1 MKKTAYILAFLPFA
15 ANAAEFQ
22 ASSVIAAATV
32 FPTRADI
39 SRNAE
44 ISLPQGKHTIVF
56 NGLPAS
62 LDTASL
68 RVSGLGAFSIG
79 SVEIKELFSKDFVV
93 EQEQKLRD
101 KIADLTDKRRFVESE
116 LTAAETGKTFLEN
129 MAKSNASPQISVNDK
144 TEALS
149 PDAWGKAWQS
159 LQKGMKSLG
168 KETIEKQIELRKIDA
183 ELSAL
188 NKELR
193 LLSGGAKSAKQI
205 RVNVEAAAP
214 VAAKLTVQYQVANAS
229 WKPTYEARLN
239 TRDKTVEI
247 MQYGTIS
254 QHTGEEWGN
263 IDLAFSPARPVLGT
277 VPPELETRW
286 LNLNEPVKKRG
297 KMLGRVTETFSNVSS
312 FADTMTD
319 ELPTSATASAEI
331 AAAEFSGS
339 DFAGTFAVK
348 GKANVPSDG
357 SEHRFLIGSWSAKAD
372 IYAKTV
378 PSVQPAAYVMAAT
391 QLNAPAPLLPGTM
404 SLFRDGAFIGDSKMN
419 FLRPNAK
426 LHLSFGQDD
435 KILVKYTI
443 ARFDEN
449 DGGLISRDSKIT
461 IQTTATIQNLHKEP
475 LKIAVYDFLPVAK
488 NSDIAVKITKDE
500 TTDGYETD
508 PDGKV
513 GIVKWESVY
522 QPQEKK
528 TVDYGYTITYPKDRE
543 LL

>member
-1 MKKTAYILAFLPFA
+1 MKKLIVLTLLAPFA
-15 ANAAEFQ
+15 ANAAEIPTP
-22 ASSVIAAATV
+22 SVITAATV

-44 ISLPQGKHTIVF
+44 VSLPQGKHTIVF
-56 NGLPAS
+56 DGLPAA
-62 LDTASL
+62 LDTKSL
-68 RVSGLGAFSIG
+68 RISGTGAFSIG
-79 SVEIKELFSKDFVV
+79 SIEIKELFSKDFVV
-93 EQEQKLRD
+93 EQERKLRG
-101 KIADLTDKRRFVESE
+101 KIADLSDKRRFVESE

-129 MAKSNASPQISVNDK
+129 MAKSNAVPQVSVNGKKD
-144 TEALS
+144 ALS

-159 LQKGMKSLG
+159 LQNGMKSLG
-168 KETIEKQIELRKIDA
+168 RETIEKQIEIRKIDA

-193 LLSGGAKSAKQI
+193 LLSDGAKSAKQI
-205 RVNVEAAAP
+205 RVNVEASAP
-214 VAAKLTVQYQVANAS
+214 AAAKLTVQYQIANAS

-239 TRDKTVEI
+239 TRNKTVEI

-254 QHTGEEWGN
+254 QHTGEEWRN
-263 IDLAFSPARPVLGT
+263 IDLTFSTARPIIGT

-286 LNLNEPVKKRG
+286 LNLDEPVKKRG
-297 KMLGRVTETFSNVSS
+297 KMLERGAAVYRNDSS
-312 FADTMTD
+312 FADTMD
-319 ELPTSATASAEI
+319 EPSGTAEI

-357 SEHRFLIGSWSAKAD
+357 SEHRFLVGGWSAKAD
-372 IYAKTV
+372 IYAQTV
-378 PSVQPAAYVMAAT
+378 PAVQPAAYVMAST

-404 SLFRDGAFIGDSKMN
+404 SLFRDGAFIGDSEMN

-435 KILVKYTI
+435 KILVKHTI
-443 ARFDEN
+443 ADFEEDN
-449 DGGLISRDSKIT
+449 GGRISRNNKIT
-461 IQTTATIQNLHKEP
+461 IRTAAALQNLHKEP
-475 LKIAVYDFLPVAK
+475 LKIAVYDFLPVAR
-488 NSDIAVKITKDE
+488 NSDIAVKITKDK
-500 TTDGYETD
+500 TTAGYETD

-513 GIVKWESVY
+513 GVIKWESVY
-522 QPQEKK
+522 QPQEQK

-543 LL
+543 LLF

>member
-1 MKKTAYILAFLPFA
+1 MKKLIVLTLLAPFA
-15 ANAAEFQ
+15 ANAAEIPTP
-22 ASSVIAAATV
+22 SVITAATV

-44 ISLPQGKHTIVF
+44 VSLPQGKHTIVF
-56 NGLPAS
+56 DGLPAA
-62 LDTASL
+62 LDTKSL
-68 RVSGLGAFSIG
+68 RISGTGAFSIG
-79 SVEIKELFSKDFVV
+79 SIEIKELFSKDFVV
-93 EQEQKLRD
+93 EQERKLRG
-101 KIADLTDKRRFVESE
+101 KIADLSDKRRFVESE

-129 MAKSNASPQISVNDK
+129 MAKSNAVPQVSVNGKKD
-144 TEALS
+144 ALS

-159 LQKGMKSLG
+159 LQNGMKSLG
-168 KETIEKQIELRKIDA
+168 RETIEKQIEIRKIDA

-193 LLSGGAKSAKQI
+193 LLSDGAKSAKQI
-205 RVNVEAAAP
+205 RVNVEASAP
-214 VAAKLTVQYQVANAS
+214 AAAKLTVQYQIANAS

-239 TRDKTVEI
+239 TRNKTVEI

-254 QHTGEEWGN
+254 QHTGEEWRN
-263 IDLAFSPARPVLGT
+263 IDLTFSTARPVIGT

-286 LNLNEPVKKRG
+286 LNLDEPVKKRG
-297 KMLGRVTETFSNVSS
+297 KMLERGVAVYRNDSS
-312 FADTMTD
+312 FADTMNEPSGT
-319 ELPTSATASAEI
+319 AEI

-357 SEHRFLIGSWSAKAD
+357 SEHRFLVGGWSAKAD
-372 IYAKTV
+372 IYAQTV
-378 PSVQPAAYVMAAT
+378 PAVQPAAYVMAST

-404 SLFRDGAFIGDSKMN
+404 SLFRDGAFIGDSEMN

-435 KILVKYTI
+435 KILVKHTI
-443 ARFDEN
+443 ADFEEDN
-449 DGGLISRDSKIT
+449 GGRISRNNKIT
-461 IQTTATIQNLHKEP
+461 IRTAAAVQNLHKEP
-475 LKIAVYDFLPVAK
+475 LKIAVYDFLPVAR
-488 NSDIAVKITKDE
+488 NSDIAVKITKDK
-500 TTDGYETD
+500 TTAGYETD

-513 GIVKWESVY
+513 GVIKWESVY
-522 QPQEKK
+522 QPQEQK

-543 LL
+543 LLF

>member
-1 MKKTAYILAFLPFA
+1 MKKLIVLTLLAPFA
-15 ANAAEFQ
+15 ANAAEIPTP
-22 ASSVIAAATV
+22 SVITAATV

-44 ISLPQGKHTIVF
+44 VYLPQGKHTIVF
-56 NGLPAS
+56 DGLPAA
-62 LDTASL
+62 LDTKSL
-68 RVSGLGAFSIG
+68 RISGTGAFSIG
-79 SVEIKELFSKDFVV
+79 SIEIKELFSKDFVV
-93 EQEQKLRD
+93 EQERKLRG
-101 KIADLTDKRRFVESE
+101 KIADLSDKRRFVESE

-129 MAKSNASPQISVNDK
+129 MAKSNAVPQVSVNGKKD
-144 TEALS
+144 ALS

-159 LQKGMKSLG
+159 LQSGMKSLG
-168 KETIEKQIELRKIDA
+168 RETIEKQIEIRKIDA

-193 LLSGGAKSAKQI
+193 LLSDGAKSAKQI
-205 RVNVEAAAP
+205 RVNVEASAP
-214 VAAKLTVQYQVANAS
+214 AAAKLTVQYQIANAS

-254 QHTGEEWGN
+254 QHTGEEWRN
-263 IDLAFSPARPVLGT
+263 IDLTFSTARPVIGT

-286 LNLNEPVKKRG
+286 LNLDEPVKKRG
-297 KMLGRVTETFSNVSS
+297 KMLERGAAVYRNDSS
-312 FADTMTD
+312 FADTMD
-319 ELPTSATASAEI
+319 EPSGTAEI

-357 SEHRFLIGSWSAKAD
+357 SEHRFLVSGWSAKAD
-372 IYAKTV
+372 IYAQTV
-378 PSVQPAAYVMAAT
+378 PAVQPAAYVMAST

-404 SLFRDGAFIGDSKMN
+404 SLFRDGAFIGDSEMN

-435 KILVKYTI
+435 KILVKHTI
-443 ARFDEN
+443 ADFEEDN
-449 DGGLISRDSKIT
+449 GGRISRNNKIT
-461 IQTTATIQNLHKEP
+461 IRTAAAVQNLHKEP
-475 LKIAVYDFLPVAK
+475 LKIAVYDFLPVAR
-488 NSDIAVKITKDE
+488 NSDIAVKITKDK
-500 TTDGYETD
+500 TTAGYETD

-513 GIVKWESVY
+513 GVIKWESVY
-522 QPQEKK
+522 QPQEQK

-543 LL
+543 LLF

>member
-1 MKKTAYILAFLPFA
+1 MKKLIVLTLLAPFA
-15 ANAAEFQ
+15 ANAAEIPTP
-22 ASSVIAAATV
+22 SVITAATV

-44 ISLPQGKHTIVF
+44 VSLPQGKHTIVF
-56 NGLPAS
+56 DGLPAA
-62 LDTASL
+62 LDTKSL
-68 RVSGLGAFSIG
+68 RISGTGAFSIG
-79 SVEIKELFSKDFVV
+79 SIEIKELFSKDFVV
-93 EQEQKLRD
+93 EQERKLRG
-101 KIADLTDKRRFVESE
+101 KIADLSDKRRFVESE

-129 MAKSNASPQISVNDK
+129 MAKSNAVPQVSVNGKKD
-144 TEALS
+144 ALS

-159 LQKGMKSLG
+159 LQNGMKSLG
-168 KETIEKQIELRKIDA
+168 RETIEKQIEIRKIDA

-193 LLSGGAKSAKQI
+193 LLSDGAKSAKQI
-205 RVNVEAAAP
+205 RVNVEASAP
-214 VAAKLTVQYQVANAS
+214 AAAKLTVQYQIANAS

-239 TRDKTVEI
+239 TRNKTVEI

-254 QHTGEEWGN
+254 QHTGEEWRN
-263 IDLAFSPARPVLGT
+263 IDLTFSTARPVIGT

-286 LNLNEPVKKRG
+286 LNLDEPVKRRG
-297 KMLGRVTETFSNVSS
+297 KMLERGAAVYRNDSS
-312 FADTMTD
+312 FADTMD
-319 ELPTSATASAEI
+319 EPSGTAEI

-357 SEHRFLIGSWSAKAD
+357 SEHRFLVGGWSAKAD
-372 IYAKTV
+372 IYAQTV
-378 PSVQPAAYVMAAT
+378 PAVQPAAYVMAST

-404 SLFRDGAFIGDSKMN
+404 SLFRDGAFIGDSAMN

-435 KILVKYTI
+435 KILVKHTI
-443 ARFDEN
+443 ADFEEDN
-449 DGGLISRDSKIT
+449 GGRISRNNKIT
-461 IQTTATIQNLHKEP
+461 IRTAAAVQNLHKEP
-475 LKIAVYDFLPVAK
+475 LKIAVYDFLPVAR
-488 NSDIAVKITKDE
+488 NSDIAVKITKDK
-500 TTDGYETD
+500 TTAGYETD

-513 GIVKWESVY
+513 GVIKWESVY
-522 QPQEKK
+522 QPQEQK

-543 LL
+543 LLF

>member
-1 MKKTAYILAFLPFA
+1 MKKLFCLIISAPFA
-15 ANAAEFQ
+15 ANAADI
-22 ASSVIAAATV
+22 AAPSVIAAATV

-56 NGLPAS
+56 DGLPAA
-62 LDTASL
+62 LDTTSL
-68 RVSGLGAFSIG
+68 RVSGKGAFSIG

-93 EQEQKLRD
+93 EQERELRG
-101 KIADLTDKRRFVESE
+101 KITDLSDKRRFVESE
-116 LTAAETGKTFLEN
+116 LKAAETGKTFLEN
-129 MAKSNASPQISVNDK
+129 MAKSNAVPQVSVNGKKD
-144 TEALS
+144 ALS

-159 LQKGMKSLG
+159 LQNGMKSLG
-168 KETIEKQIELRKIDA
+168 RETIEKQIEIRKIDA

-193 LLSGGAKSAKQI
+193 LLSDGAKSAKQI
-205 RVNVEAAAP
+205 RVNVEASAP
-214 VAAKLTVQYQVANAS
+214 AAAKLTVQYQIANAS

-239 TRDKTVEI
+239 TRNKTVEI

-254 QHTGEEWGN
+254 QHTGEEWRN
-263 IDLAFSPARPVLGT
+263 IDLTFSTARPVIGT

-286 LNLNEPVKKRG
+286 LNLDEPVKKRG
-297 KMLGRVTETFSNVSS
+297 KMLERGAAVYRNDSS
-312 FADTMTD
+312 FADTMD
-319 ELPTSATASAEI
+319 EPSGTAEI

-357 SEHRFLIGSWSAKAD
+357 SEHRFLVGGWSAKAD
-372 IYAKTV
+372 IYAQTV
-378 PSVQPAAYVMAAT
+378 PAVQPAAYVMAST

-404 SLFRDGAFIGDSKMN
+404 SLFRDGAFIGDSEMN

-435 KILVKYTI
+435 KILVKHTI
-443 ARFDEN
+443 ADFEEDN
-449 DGGLISRDSKIT
+449 GGRISRNNKIT
-461 IQTTATIQNLHKEP
+461 IRTAAALQNLHKEP
-475 LKIAVYDFLPVAK
+475 LKIAVYDFLPVAR
-488 NSDIAVKITKDE
+488 NSDIAVKITKDK
-500 TTDGYETD
+500 TTAGYETD

-513 GIVKWESVY
+513 GVIKWESVY
-522 QPQEKK
+522 QPQEQK

-543 LL
+543 LLF

>member
-1 MKKTAYILAFLPFA
+1 MKKLFCLIISAPFA
-15 ANAAEFQ
+15 ANAADI
-22 ASSVIAAATV
+22 AAPSVIAAATV

-56 NGLPAS
+56 DGLPAA
-62 LDTASL
+62 LDTTSL
-68 RVSGLGAFSIG
+68 RVSGKGAFSIG

-93 EQEQKLRD
+93 EQERELRG
-101 KIADLTDKRRFVESE
+101 KIADLSDKRRFVESE

-129 MAKSNASPQISVNDK
+129 MAKSNAVPQVSVNGKKD
-144 TEALS
+144 ALS

-159 LQKGMKSLG
+159 LQNGMKSLG
-168 KETIEKQIELRKIDA
+168 RETIEKQIEIRKIDA

-193 LLSGGAKSAKQI
+193 LLSDGAKSAKQI
-205 RVNVEAAAP
+205 RVNVEASAP
-214 VAAKLTVQYQVANAS
+214 AAAKLTVQYQIANAS

-239 TRDKTVEI
+239 TRNKTVEI

-254 QHTGEEWGN
+254 QHTGEEWRN
-263 IDLAFSPARPVLGT
+263 IDLTFSTARPIIGT

-286 LNLNEPVKKRG
+286 LNLDEPVKKRG
-297 KMLGRVTETFSNVSS
+297 KMLERGAAVYRNDSS
-312 FADTMTD
+312 FADTMD
-319 ELPTSATASAEI
+319 EPSGTAEI

-357 SEHRFLIGSWSAKAD
+357 SEHRFLVGGWSAKAD
-372 IYAKTV
+372 IYAQTV
-378 PSVQPAAYVMAAT
+378 PAVQPAAYVMAST

-404 SLFRDGAFIGDSKMN
+404 SLFRDGAFIGDSEMN

-435 KILVKYTI
+435 KILVKHTI
-443 ARFDEN
+443 ADFEEDN
-449 DGGLISRDSKIT
+449 GGRISRNNKIT
-461 IQTTATIQNLHKEP
+461 IRMAAAVQNLHKEP
-475 LKIAVYDFLPVAK
+475 LKIAVYDFLPVAR
-488 NSDIAVKITKDE
+488 NSDIAVKITKDK
-500 TTDGYETD
+500 TTAGYETD

-513 GIVKWESVY
+513 GVIKWESVY
-522 QPQEKK
+522 QPQEQK

-543 LL
+543 LLF

>member
-1 MKKTAYILAFLPFA
+1 MKKLIVLTLLAPFA
-15 ANAAEFQ
+15 ANAAEIPTP
-22 ASSVIAAATV
+22 SVITAATV

-44 ISLPQGKHTIVF
+44 VSLPQGKHTIVF
-56 NGLPAS
+56 DGLPAA
-62 LDTASL
+62 LDTKSL
-68 RVSGLGAFSIG
+68 RISGTGAFSIG
-79 SVEIKELFSKDFVV
+79 SIEIKELFSKDFVV
-93 EQEQKLRD
+93 EQERKLRG
-101 KIADLTDKRRFVESE
+101 KIADLSDKRRFVESE

-129 MAKSNASPQISVNDK
+129 MAKSNAVPQVSVNGKKD
-144 TEALS
+144 ALS

-159 LQKGMKSLG
+159 LQNGMKSLG
-168 KETIEKQIELRKIDA
+168 RETIEKQIEIRKIDA

-193 LLSGGAKSAKQI
+193 LLSDGAKSAKQI
-205 RVNVEAAAP
+205 RVNVEASAP
-214 VAAKLTVQYQVANAS
+214 AAAKLTVQYQIANAS

-239 TRDKTVEI
+239 TRNKTVEI

-254 QHTGEEWGN
+254 QHTGEEWRN
-263 IDLAFSPARPVLGT
+263 IDLTFSTARPIIGT

-286 LNLNEPVKKRG
+286 LNLDEPVKKRG
-297 KMLGRVTETFSNVSS
+297 KMLERGAAVYRNDSS
-312 FADTMTD
+312 FADTMD
-319 ELPTSATASAEI
+319 EPSGTAEI

-357 SEHRFLIGSWSAKAD
+357 SEHRFLVGGWSAKAD
-372 IYAKTV
+372 IYAQTV
-378 PSVQPAAYVMAAT
+378 PAVQPAAYVMAST

-404 SLFRDGAFIGDSKMN
+404 SLFRDGAFIGDSEMN

-435 KILVKYTI
+435 KILVKHTI
-443 ARFDEN
+443 ADFEEDN
-449 DGGLISRDSKIT
+449 GGRISRNNKIT
-461 IQTTATIQNLHKEP
+461 IRTAAAVQNLHKEP
-475 LKIAVYDFLPVAK
+475 LKIAVYDFLPVAR
-488 NSDIAVKITKDE
+488 NSDIAVKITKDK
-500 TTDGYETD
+500 TTAGYETD

-513 GIVKWESVY
+513 GVIKWESVY
-522 QPQEKK
+522 QPQEQK

-543 LL
+543 LLF

>member
-1 MKKTAYILAFLPFA
+1 MKKLIVLTLLAPFA
-15 ANAAEFQ
+15 ANAAEIPTP
-22 ASSVIAAATV
+22 SVITAATV

-44 ISLPQGKHTIVF
+44 VSLPQGKHTIVF
-56 NGLPAS
+56 DGLPAA
-62 LDTASL
+62 LDTKSL
-68 RVSGLGAFSIG
+68 RISGTGAFSIG
-79 SVEIKELFSKDFVV
+79 SIEIKELFSKDFVV
-93 EQEQKLRD
+93 EQERKLRG
-101 KIADLTDKRRFVESE
+101 KIADLSDKRRFVESE

-129 MAKSNASPQISVNDK
+129 MAKSNAVPQVSVNGKKD
-144 TEALS
+144 ALS

-159 LQKGMKSLG
+159 LQNGMKSLG
-168 KETIEKQIELRKIDA
+168 RETIEKQIEIRKIDA

-193 LLSGGAKSAKQI
+193 LLSDGAKSAKQI
-205 RVNVEAAAP
+205 RVNVEASAP
-214 VAAKLTVQYQVANAS
+214 AAAKLTVQYQIANAS

-239 TRDKTVEI
+239 TRNKTVEI

-254 QHTGEEWGN
+254 QHTGEEWRN
-263 IDLAFSPARPVLGT
+263 IDLTFSTARPIIGT

-286 LNLNEPVKKRG
+286 LNLDEPVKKRG
-297 KMLGRVTETFSNVSS
+297 KMLERGAAVYRNDSS
-312 FADTMTD
+312 FADTMD
-319 ELPTSATASAEI
+319 EPSGTAEI

-357 SEHRFLIGSWSAKAD
+357 SEHRFLVGGWSAKAD
-372 IYAKTV
+372 IYAQTV
-378 PSVQPAAYVMAAT
+378 PAVQPAAYVMAST

-404 SLFRDGAFIGDSKMN
+404 SLFRDGAFIGDSEMN

-435 KILVKYTI
+435 KILVKHTI
-443 ARFDEN
+443 ADFEEDN
-449 DGGLISRDSKIT
+449 GGRISRNNKIT
-461 IQTTATIQNLHKEP
+461 IRTAAAVQNLHKEP
-475 LKIAVYDFLPVAK
+475 LKIAVYDFLPVAR
-488 NSDIAVKITKDE
+488 NSDIAVKITKDK
-500 TTDGYETD
+500 TTAGYETE

-513 GIVKWESVY
+513 GVIKWESVY
-522 QPQEKK
+522 QPQEQK

-543 LL
+543 LLF

>member
-1 MKKTAYILAFLPFA
+1 MKKLIVLTLLAPFA
-15 ANAAEFQ
+15 ANAAEIPTP
-22 ASSVIAAATV
+22 SVITAATV

-44 ISLPQGKHTIVF
+44 VSLPQGKHTIVF
-56 NGLPAS
+56 DGLPAA
-62 LDTASL
+62 LDTKSL
-68 RVSGLGAFSIG
+68 RISGTGAFSIG
-79 SVEIKELFSKDFVV
+79 SIEIKELFSKDFVV
-93 EQEQKLRD
+93 EQERKLRG
-101 KIADLTDKRRFVESE
+101 KIADLSDKRRFVESE

-129 MAKSNASPQISVNDK
+129 MAKSNAVPQVSVNGKKD
-144 TEALS
+144 ALS

-159 LQKGMKSLG
+159 LQNGMKSLG
-168 KETIEKQIELRKIDA
+168 RETIEKQIEIRKIDA

-193 LLSGGAKSAKQI
+193 LLSDGAKSAKQI
-205 RVNVEAAAP
+205 RVNVEASAP
-214 VAAKLTVQYQVANAS
+214 AAAKLTVQYQIANAS

-239 TRDKTVEI
+239 TRNKTVEI

-254 QHTGEEWGN
+254 QHTGEEWRN
-263 IDLAFSPARPVLGT
+263 IDLTFSTARPVIGT

-286 LNLNEPVKKRG
+286 LNLDEPVKKRG
-297 KMLGRVTETFSNVSS
+297 KMLERGVAVYRNDSS
-312 FADTMTD
+312 FADTMD
-319 ELPTSATASAEI
+319 EPSGTAEI

-357 SEHRFLIGSWSAKAD
+357 SEHRFLVGGWSAKAD
-372 IYAKTV
+372 IYAQTV
-378 PSVQPAAYVMAAT
+378 PAVQPAAYVMAST

-404 SLFRDGAFIGDSKMN
+404 SLFRDGAFIGDSEMN

-435 KILVKYTI
+435 KILVKHTI
-443 ARFDEN
+443 ADFEEDN
-449 DGGLISRDSKIT
+449 GGRISRNNKIT
-461 IQTTATIQNLHKEP
+461 IRTAAAVQNLHKEP
-475 LKIAVYDFLPVAK
+475 LKIAVYDFLPVAR
-488 NSDIAVKITKDE
+488 NSDIAVKITKDK
-500 TTDGYETD
+500 TTAGYETD

-513 GIVKWESVY
+513 GVIKWESVY
-522 QPQEKK
+522 QPQEQK

-543 LL
+543 LLF

>member
-1 MKKTAYILAFLPFA
+1 MKKLFYLTLLAPFA
-15 ANAAEFQ
+15 ANAADIS
-22 ASSVIAAATV
+22 ASSVITAATV

-44 ISLPQGKHTIVF
+44 VSLPQGKHTIVF
-56 NGLPAS
+56 DGLPAA

-68 RVSGLGAFSIG
+68 RVSGTGAFSIG

-93 EQEQKLRD
+93 EQERKLRD
-101 KIADLTDKRRFVESE
+101 KIADLSDRRRFVESD
-116 LTAAETGKTFLEN
+116 LAAAETGKTFLEN

-168 KETIEKQIELRKIDA
+168 RETIEKQIELRKIDA

-193 LLSGGAKSAKQI
+193 LLSGGSKSAKQI
-205 RVNVEAAAP
+205 RVNVESAAP
-214 VAAKLTVQYQVANAS
+214 VAAKLTVQYQIANAS
-229 WKPTYEARLN
+229 WKPIYEARLN

-254 QHTGEEWGN
+254 QHTGEEWNN
-263 IDLAFSPARPVLGT
+263 IDLSLSTAQPVLGT

-286 LNLNEPVKKRG
+286 LNLDEPVKKRG
-297 KMLGRVTETFSNVSS
+297 KMLGRAASFSNDSS
-312 FADTMTD
+312 FADTISEPAET
-319 ELPTSATASAEI
+319 AEI

-357 SEHRFLIGSWSAKAD
+357 SDYRFLVGGWSAKAD
-372 IYAKTV
+372 IYAKAV
-378 PSVQPAAYVMAAT
+378 PAVQPAAYVMASA
-391 QLNAPAPLLPGTM
+391 QLNTPAPLLPGAM

-435 KILVKYTI
+435 KILVKHTV
-443 ARFDEN
+443 AGFEEDN
-449 DGGLISRDSKIT
+449 GSMISRNNKIT
-461 IQTTATIQNLHKEP
+461 LRTTAAIQNLHKEP

-488 NSDIAVKITKDE
+488 NSDIAIKITKDE
-500 TTDGYETD
+500 TTAGYETD

-513 GIVKWESVY
+513 GVVKWESVY
-522 QPQEKK
+522 QPQEQK
-528 TVDYGYTITYPKDRE
+528 TVNYGYSITYPKDRE
-543 LL
+543 LLF

>member
-1 MKKTAYILAFLPFA
+1 MKKLIVLTLLAPFA
-15 ANAAEFQ
+15 ANAAEIPTP
-22 ASSVIAAATV
+22 SVITAATV

-44 ISLPQGKHTIVF
+44 VSLPQGKHTIVF
-56 NGLPAS
+56 DGLPAA
-62 LDTASL
+62 LDTKSL
-68 RVSGLGAFSIG
+68 RISGTGAFSIG
-79 SVEIKELFSKDFVV
+79 SIEIKELFSKDFVV
-93 EQEQKLRD
+93 EQERKLRG
-101 KIADLTDKRRFVESE
+101 KIADLSDKRRFVESE

-129 MAKSNASPQISVNDK
+129 MAKSNAVPQVSVNGKKD
-144 TEALS
+144 ALS

-159 LQKGMKSLG
+159 LQNGMKSLG
-168 KETIEKQIELRKIDA
+168 RETIEKQIEIRKIDA

-193 LLSGGAKSAKQI
+193 LLSDGAKSAKQI
-205 RVNVEAAAP
+205 RVNVEASAP
-214 VAAKLTVQYQVANAS
+214 AAAKLTVQYQIANAS

-239 TRDKTVEI
+239 TRNKTVEI

-254 QHTGEEWGN
+254 QHTGEEWRN
-263 IDLAFSPARPVLGT
+263 IDLTFSTARPIIGT

-286 LNLNEPVKKRG
+286 LNLDEPVKKRG
-297 KMLGRVTETFSNVSS
+297 KMLERGAAVYRNDSS
-312 FADTMTD
+312 FADTMD
-319 ELPTSATASAEI
+319 EPSGTAEI

-357 SEHRFLIGSWSAKAD
+357 SEHRFLVGGWSAKAD
-372 IYAKTV
+372 IYAQTV
-378 PSVQPAAYVMAAT
+378 PAVQPAAYVMAST

-404 SLFRDGAFIGDSKMN
+404 SLFRDGAFIGDSEMN

-435 KILVKYTI
+435 KILLKHTI
-443 ARFDEN
+443 ADFEEDN
-449 DGGLISRDSKIT
+449 GGRISRNNKIT
-461 IQTTATIQNLHKEP
+461 IRTAAAVQNLHKEP
-475 LKIAVYDFLPVAK
+475 LKIAVYDFLPVAR
-488 NSDIAVKITKDE
+488 NSDIAVKITKDK
-500 TTDGYETD
+500 TTAGYETD

-513 GIVKWESVY
+513 GVIKWESVY
-522 QPQEKK
+522 QPQEQK

-543 LL
+543 LLF

>member
-1 MKKTAYILAFLPFA
+1 MKKLIVLTLLAPFA
-15 ANAAEFQ
+15 ANAAEIPTP
-22 ASSVIAAATV
+22 SVITAATV

-44 ISLPQGKHTIVF
+44 VSLPQGKHTIVF
-56 NGLPAS
+56 DGLPAA
-62 LDTASL
+62 LDTKSL
-68 RVSGLGAFSIG
+68 RISGTGAFSIG
-79 SVEIKELFSKDFVV
+79 SIEIKELFSKDFVV
-93 EQEQKLRD
+93 EQERKLRG
-101 KIADLTDKRRFVESE
+101 KIADLSDKRRFVESE

-129 MAKSNASPQISVNDK
+129 MAKSNAVPQVSVNGKKD
-144 TEALS
+144 ALS

-159 LQKGMKSLG
+159 LQNGMKSLG
-168 KETIEKQIELRKIDA
+168 RETIEKQIEIRKIDA

-193 LLSGGAKSAKQI
+193 LLSDGAKSAKQI
-205 RVNVEAAAP
+205 RVNVEASAP
-214 VAAKLTVQYQVANAS
+214 AAAKLTVQYQIANAS

-239 TRDKTVEI
+239 TRNKTVEI

-254 QHTGEEWGN
+254 QHTGEEWRN
-263 IDLAFSPARPVLGT
+263 IDLTFSTARPVIGT

-286 LNLNEPVKKRG
+286 LNLDEPVKRRG
-297 KMLGRVTETFSNVSS
+297 KMLERGAAVYRNDSS
-312 FADTMTD
+312 FADTMD
-319 ELPTSATASAEI
+319 EPSGTAEI

-357 SEHRFLIGSWSAKAD
+357 SEHRFLVSGWSAKAD
-372 IYAKTV
+372 IYAQTV
-378 PSVQPAAYVMAAT
+378 PAVQPAAYVMAST

-404 SLFRDGAFIGDSKMN
+404 SLFRDGAFIGDSEMN

-435 KILVKYTI
+435 KILVKHTI
-443 ARFDEN
+443 ADFEEDN
-449 DGGLISRDSKIT
+449 GGRISRNNKIT
-461 IQTTATIQNLHKEP
+461 IRTAAAVQNLHKEP
-475 LKIAVYDFLPVAK
+475 LKIAVYDFLPVAR
-488 NSDIAVKITKDE
+488 NSDIAVKITKDK
-500 TTDGYETD
+500 TTAGYETD

-513 GIVKWESVY
+513 GVIKWESVY
-522 QPQEKK
+522 QPQEQK

-543 LL
+543 LLF

>member
-1 MKKTAYILAFLPFA
+1 MKKLFCLIISAPFA
-15 ANAAEFQ
+15 ANAADI
-22 ASSVIAAATV
+22 AAPSVIAAATV

-56 NGLPAS
+56 DGLPAA
-62 LDTASL
+62 LDTKSL
-68 RVSGLGAFSIG
+68 RISGTGAFSIG
-79 SVEIKELFSKDFVV
+79 SIEIKELFSKDFVV
-93 EQEQKLRD
+93 EQERKLRG
-101 KIADLTDKRRFVESE
+101 KIADLSDKRRFVESE

-129 MAKSNASPQISVNDK
+129 MAKSNAVPQVSVNGKKD
-144 TEALS
+144 ALS

-159 LQKGMKSLG
+159 LQNGMKSLG
-168 KETIEKQIELRKIDA
+168 RETIEKQIEIRKIDA

-193 LLSGGAKSAKQI
+193 LLSDGAKSAKQI
-205 RVNVEAAAP
+205 RVNVEASAP
-214 VAAKLTVQYQVANAS
+214 AAAKLTVQYQIANAS

-239 TRDKTVEI
+239 TRNKTVEI

-254 QHTGEEWGN
+254 QHTGEEWRN
-263 IDLAFSPARPVLGT
+263 IDLTFSTARPIIGT

-286 LNLNEPVKKRG
+286 LNLDEPVKKRG
-297 KMLGRVTETFSNVSS
+297 KMLERGAAVYRNDSS
-312 FADTMTD
+312 FADTMD
-319 ELPTSATASAEI
+319 EPSGTAEI

-357 SEHRFLIGSWSAKAD
+357 SEHRFLVGGWSAKAD
-372 IYAKTV
+372 IYAQTV
-378 PSVQPAAYVMAAT
+378 PAVQPAAYVMAST

-404 SLFRDGAFIGDSKMN
+404 SLFRDGAFIGDSEMN

-435 KILVKYTI
+435 KILVKHTI
-443 ARFDEN
+443 ADFEEDN
-449 DGGLISRDSKIT
+449 GGRISRNNKIT
-461 IQTTATIQNLHKEP
+461 IRTAAAVQNLHKEP
-475 LKIAVYDFLPVAK
+475 LKIAVYDFLPVAR
-488 NSDIAVKITKDE
+488 NSDIAVKITKDK
-500 TTDGYETD
+500 TTAGYETD

-513 GIVKWESVY
+513 GVIKWESVY
-522 QPQEKK
+522 QPQEQK

-543 LL
+543 LLF

>member
-1 MKKTAYILAFLPFA
+1 MKKLIVLTLLAPFA
-15 ANAAEFQ
+15 ANAAEIPTP
-22 ASSVIAAATV
+22 SVITAATV

-56 NGLPAS
+56 DGLPAA
-62 LDTASL
+62 LDTKSL
-68 RVSGLGAFSIG
+68 RISGTGAFSIG
-79 SVEIKELFSKDFVV
+79 SIEIKELFSKDFVV
-93 EQEQKLRD
+93 EQERKLRG
-101 KIADLTDKRRFVESE
+101 KIADLSDKRRFVESE

-129 MAKSNASPQISVNDK
+129 MAKSNAVPQVSVNGKKD
-144 TEALS
+144 ALS

-159 LQKGMKSLG
+159 LQNGMKSLG
-168 KETIEKQIELRKIDA
+168 RETIEKQIEIRKIDA

-193 LLSGGAKSAKQI
+193 LLSDGAKSAKQI
-205 RVNVEAAAP
+205 RVNVEASAP
-214 VAAKLTVQYQVANAS
+214 AAAKLTVQYQIANAS

-239 TRDKTVEI
+239 TRNKTVEI

-254 QHTGEEWGN
+254 QHTGEEWRN
-263 IDLAFSPARPVLGT
+263 IDLTFSTARPIIGT

-286 LNLNEPVKKRG
+286 LNLDEPVKKRG
-297 KMLGRVTETFSNVSS
+297 KMLERGAAVYRNDSS
-312 FADTMTD
+312 FADTMD
-319 ELPTSATASAEI
+319 EPSGTAEI

-357 SEHRFLIGSWSAKAD
+357 SEHRFLVGGWSAKAD
-372 IYAKTV
+372 IYAQTV
-378 PSVQPAAYVMAAT
+378 PAVQPATYVMAST

-404 SLFRDGAFIGDSKMN
+404 SLFRDGAFIGDSEMN

-435 KILVKYTI
+435 KILVKHTI
-443 ARFDEN
+443 ADFEEDN
-449 DGGLISRDSKIT
+449 GGRISRNNKIT
-461 IQTTATIQNLHKEP
+461 IRTAAAVQNLHKEP
-475 LKIAVYDFLPVAK
+475 LKIAVYDFLPVAR
-488 NSDIAVKITKDE
+488 NSDIAVKITKDK
-500 TTDGYETD
+500 TTAGYETD

-513 GIVKWESVY
+513 GVIKWESVY
-522 QPQEKK
+522 QPQEQK

-543 LL
+543 LLF

>member
-1 MKKTAYILAFLPFA
+1 MKKLIVLTLLAPFA
-15 ANAAEFQ
+15 ANAAEIPTP
-22 ASSVIAAATV
+22 SVITAATV

-56 NGLPAS
+56 DGLPAA
-62 LDTASL
+62 LDTKSL
-68 RVSGLGAFSIG
+68 RISGTGAFSIG
-79 SVEIKELFSKDFVV
+79 SIEIKELFSKDFVV
-93 EQEQKLRD
+93 EQERKLRG
-101 KIADLTDKRRFVESE
+101 KIADLSDKRRFVESE

-129 MAKSNASPQISVNDK
+129 MAKSNAVPQVSVNGKKD
-144 TEALS
+144 ALS

-159 LQKGMKSLG
+159 LQNGMKSLG
-168 KETIEKQIELRKIDA
+168 RETIEKQIEIRKIDA

-193 LLSGGAKSAKQI
+193 LLSDGAKSAKQI
-205 RVNVEAAAP
+205 RVNVEASAP
-214 VAAKLTVQYQVANAS
+214 AAAKLTVQYQIANAS

-239 TRDKTVEI
+239 TRNKTVEI

-254 QHTGEEWGN
+254 QHTGEEWRN
-263 IDLAFSPARPVLGT
+263 IDLTFSTARPVIGT

-286 LNLNEPVKKRG
+286 LNLDEPVKKRG
-297 KMLGRVTETFSNVSS
+297 KMLERGVAVYRNDSS
-312 FADTMTD
+312 FADTMD
-319 ELPTSATASAEI
+319 EPSGTAEI

-357 SEHRFLIGSWSAKAD
+357 SEHRFLVGGWSAKAD
-372 IYAKTV
+372 IYAQTV
-378 PSVQPAAYVMAAT
+378 PAVQPAAYVMAST

-404 SLFRDGAFIGDSKMN
+404 SLFRDGAFIGDSEMN

-435 KILVKYTI
+435 KILVKHTI
-443 ARFDEN
+443 ADFEEDN
-449 DGGLISRDSKIT
+449 GGRISRNNKIT
-461 IQTTATIQNLHKEP
+461 IRTAAAVQNLHKEP
-475 LKIAVYDFLPVAK
+475 LKIAVYDFLPVAR
-488 NSDIAVKITKDE
+488 NSDIAVKITKDK
-500 TTDGYETD
+500 TTAGYETD

-513 GIVKWESVY
+513 GVIKWESVY
-522 QPQEKK
+522 QPQEQK

-543 LL
+543 LLF

>member
-1 MKKTAYILAFLPFA
+1 MKKLIVLTLLAPFA
-15 ANAAEFQ
+15 ANAAEIPTP
-22 ASSVIAAATV
+22 SVITAATV

-44 ISLPQGKHTIVF
+44 VSLPQGKHTIVF
-56 NGLPAS
+56 DGLPAA
-62 LDTASL
+62 LDTKSL
-68 RVSGLGAFSIG
+68 RISGTGAFSIG
-79 SVEIKELFSKDFVV
+79 SIEIKELFSKDFVV
-93 EQEQKLRD
+93 EQERKLRG
-101 KIADLTDKRRFVESE
+101 KIADLSDKRRFVESE

-129 MAKSNASPQISVNDK
+129 MAKSNAVPQVSVNGKKD
-144 TEALS
+144 ALS

-159 LQKGMKSLG
+159 LQNGMKSLG
-168 KETIEKQIELRKIDA
+168 RETIEKQIEIRKIDA

-193 LLSGGAKSAKQI
+193 LLSDGAKSAKQI
-205 RVNVEAAAP
+205 RVNVEASAP
-214 VAAKLTVQYQVANAS
+214 AAAKLTVQYQIANAS

-239 TRDKTVEI
+239 TRNKTVEI

-254 QHTGEEWGN
+254 QHTGEEWRN
-263 IDLAFSPARPVLGT
+263 IDLTFSTARPVIGT

-286 LNLNEPVKKRG
+286 LNLDEPVKRRG
-297 KMLGRVTETFSNVSS
+297 KMLERGAAVYRNDSS
-312 FADTMTD
+312 FADTMD
-319 ELPTSATASAEI
+319 EPSGTAEI

-357 SEHRFLIGSWSAKAD
+357 SEHRFLVGGWSAKAD
-372 IYAKTV
+372 IYAQTV
-378 PSVQPAAYVMAAT
+378 PAVQPAAYVMAST

-404 SLFRDGAFIGDSKMN
+404 SLFRDGAFIGDSEMN

-435 KILVKYTI
+435 KILVKHTI
-443 ARFDEN
+443 ADFEEDN
-449 DGGLISRDSKIT
+449 GGRISRNNKIT
-461 IQTTATIQNLHKEP
+461 IRTAAAVQNLHKEP
-475 LKIAVYDFLPVAK
+475 LKIAVYDFLPVAR
-488 NSDIAVKITKDE
+488 NSDIAVKITKDK
-500 TTDGYETD
+500 TTAGYETD

-513 GIVKWESVY
+513 GVIKWESVY
-522 QPQEKK
+522 QPQEQK

-543 LL
+543 LLF

>member
-1 MKKTAYILAFLPFA
+1 MKKLIVLTLLAPFA
-15 ANAAEFQ
+15 ANAAEIPTP
-22 ASSVIAAATV
+22 SVITAATV

-44 ISLPQGKHTIVF
+44 VSLPQGKHTIVF
-56 NGLPAS
+56 DGLPAA
-62 LDTASL
+62 LDTKSL
-68 RVSGLGAFSIG
+68 RISGTGAFSIG
-79 SVEIKELFSKDFVV
+79 SIEIKELFSKDFVV
-93 EQEQKLRD
+93 EQERKLRG
-101 KIADLTDKRRFVESE
+101 KIADLSDKRRFVESE

-129 MAKSNASPQISVNDK
+129 MAKSNAVPQVSVNGKKD
-144 TEALS
+144 ALS

-159 LQKGMKSLG
+159 LQNGMKSLG
-168 KETIEKQIELRKIDA
+168 RETIEKQIEIRKIDA

-193 LLSGGAKSAKQI
+193 LLSDGAKSAKQI
-205 RVNVEAAAP
+205 RVNVEASAP
-214 VAAKLTVQYQVANAS
+214 AAAKLTVQYQIANAS

-239 TRDKTVEI
+239 TRNKTVEI

-254 QHTGEEWGN
+254 QHTGEEWRN
-263 IDLAFSPARPVLGT
+263 IDLTFSTARPIIGT

-286 LNLNEPVKKRG
+286 LNLDEPVKKHG
-297 KMLGRVTETFSNVSS
+297 KMLERGAAVYRNDSS
-312 FADTMTD
+312 FADTMD
-319 ELPTSATASAEI
+319 EPSGTAEI

-357 SEHRFLIGSWSAKAD
+357 SEHRFLVGGWSAKAD
-372 IYAKTV
+372 IYAQTV
-378 PSVQPAAYVMAAT
+378 PAVQPAAYVMAST

-404 SLFRDGAFIGDSKMN
+404 SLFRDGAFIGDSEMN

-435 KILVKYTI
+435 KILVKHTI
-443 ARFDEN
+443 ADFEEDN
-449 DGGLISRDSKIT
+449 GGRISRNNKIT
-461 IQTTATIQNLHKEP
+461 IRTAAAVQNLHKEP
-475 LKIAVYDFLPVAK
+475 LKIAVYDFLPVAR
-488 NSDIAVKITKDE
+488 NSDIAVKITKDK
-500 TTDGYETD
+500 TTAGYETD

-513 GIVKWESVY
+513 GVIKWESVY
-522 QPQEKK
+522 QPQEQK

-543 LL
+543 LLF

>member
-1 MKKTAYILAFLPFA
+1 MKKLIVLTLLAPFA
-15 ANAAEFQ
+15 ANAAEIPTP
-22 ASSVIAAATV
+22 SVITAATV

-44 ISLPQGKHTIVF
+44 VSLPQGKHTIVF
-56 NGLPAS
+56 DGLSAA
-62 LDTASL
+62 LDTKSL
-68 RVSGLGAFSIG
+68 RISGTGAFSIG
-79 SVEIKELFSKDFVV
+79 SIEIKELFSKDFVV
-93 EQEQKLRD
+93 EQERKLRG
-101 KIADLTDKRRFVESE
+101 KIADLSDKRRFVESE

-129 MAKSNASPQISVNDK
+129 MAKSNAVPQVSVNGKKD
-144 TEALS
+144 ALS

-159 LQKGMKSLG
+159 LQNGMKSLG
-168 KETIEKQIELRKIDA
+168 RETIEKQIEIRKIDA

-193 LLSGGAKSAKQI
+193 LLSDGAKSAKQI
-205 RVNVEAAAP
+205 RVNVEASAP
-214 VAAKLTVQYQVANAS
+214 AAAKLTVQYQIANAS

-239 TRDKTVEI
+239 TRNKTVEI

-254 QHTGEEWGN
+254 QHTGEEWRN
-263 IDLAFSPARPVLGT
+263 IDLTFSTARPVIGT

-286 LNLNEPVKKRG
+286 LNLDEPVKKRG
-297 KMLGRVTETFSNVSS
+297 KMLERGAAVYRNDSS
-312 FADTMTD
+312 FADTMD
-319 ELPTSATASAEI
+319 EPSGTAEI

-357 SEHRFLIGSWSAKAD
+357 SEHRFLVGGWSAKAD
-372 IYAKTV
+372 IYAQTV
-378 PSVQPAAYVMAAT
+378 PAVQPAAYVMAST

-404 SLFRDGAFIGDSKMN
+404 SLFRDGAFIGDSEMN

-435 KILVKYTI
+435 KILVKHTI
-443 ARFDEN
+443 ADFEEDN
-449 DGGLISRDSKIT
+449 GGRISRNNKIT
-461 IQTTATIQNLHKEP
+461 IRTAAAVQNLHKEP
-475 LKIAVYDFLPVAK
+475 LKIAVYDFLPVAR
-488 NSDIAVKITKDE
+488 NSDIAVKITKDK
-500 TTDGYETD
+500 TTAGYETD

-513 GIVKWESVY
+513 GVIKWESVY
-522 QPQEKK
+522 QPQEQK

-543 LL
+543 LLF

>member
-1 MKKTAYILAFLPFA
+1 MKKLIVLTLLAPFA
-15 ANAAEFQ
+15 ANAAEIPTP
-22 ASSVIAAATV
+22 SVITAATV

-44 ISLPQGKHTIVF
+44 VSLPQGKHTIVF
-56 NGLPAS
+56 DGLPAA
-62 LDTASL
+62 LDTKSL
-68 RVSGLGAFSIG
+68 RISGTGAFLIG
-79 SVEIKELFSKDFVV
+79 SIEIKELFSKDFVV
-93 EQEQKLRD
+93 EQERKLRG
-101 KIADLTDKRRFVESE
+101 KIADLSDKRRFVESE

-129 MAKSNASPQISVNDK
+129 MAKSNAVPQVSVNGKKD
-144 TEALS
+144 ALS

-159 LQKGMKSLG
+159 LQNGMKSLG
-168 KETIEKQIELRKIDA
+168 RETIEKQIEIRKIDA

-193 LLSGGAKSAKQI
+193 LLSDGAKSAKQI
-205 RVNVEAAAP
+205 RVNVEASAP
-214 VAAKLTVQYQVANAS
+214 AAAKLTVQYQIANAS

-239 TRDKTVEI
+239 TRNKTVEI

-254 QHTGEEWGN
+254 QHTGEEWRN
-263 IDLAFSPARPVLGT
+263 IDLTFSTARPIIGT

-286 LNLNEPVKKRG
+286 LNLDEPVKKRG
-297 KMLGRVTETFSNVSS
+297 KMLERGVAVYRNDSS
-312 FADTMTD
+312 FADTMD
-319 ELPTSATASAEI
+319 EPSGTAEI

-357 SEHRFLIGSWSAKAD
+357 SEHRFLVGGWSAKAD
-372 IYAKTV
+372 IYAQTV
-378 PSVQPAAYVMAAT
+378 PAIQPAAYVMAST

-404 SLFRDGAFIGDSKMN
+404 SLFRDGAFIGDSEMN

-435 KILVKYTI
+435 KILVKHTI
-443 ARFDEN
+443 ADFEEDN
-449 DGGLISRDSKIT
+449 GGRISRNNKIT
-461 IQTTATIQNLHKEP
+461 IRTAAAVQNLHKEP
-475 LKIAVYDFLPVAK
+475 LKIAVYDFLPVAR
-488 NSDIAVKITKDE
+488 NSDIAVKITKDK
-500 TTDGYETD
+500 TTAGYETD

-513 GIVKWESVY
+513 GVIKWESVY
-522 QPQEKK
+522 QPQEQK

-543 LL
+543 LLF

>member
-1 MKKTAYILAFLPFA
+1 MKKLIVLTLLAPFA
-15 ANAAEFQ
+15 ANAAEIPTP
-22 ASSVIAAATV
+22 SVITAATV

-44 ISLPQGKHTIVF
+44 VSLPQGKHTIVF
-56 NGLPAS
+56 DGLPAA
-62 LDTASL
+62 LDTKSL
-68 RVSGLGAFSIG
+68 RISGTGAFSIG
-79 SVEIKELFSKDFVV
+79 SIEIKELFSKDFVV
-93 EQEQKLRD
+93 EQERKLRG
-101 KIADLTDKRRFVESE
+101 KIADLSDKRRFVESE

-129 MAKSNASPQISVNDK
+129 MAKSNAVPQVSVNGKKD
-144 TEALS
+144 ALS

-159 LQKGMKSLG
+159 LQNGMKSLG
-168 KETIEKQIELRKIDA
+168 RETIEKQIEIRKIDA

-193 LLSGGAKSAKQI
+193 LLSDGAKSAKQI
-205 RVNVEAAAP
+205 RVNVEASAP
-214 VAAKLTVQYQVANAS
+214 AAAKLTVQYQIANAS

-239 TRDKTVEI
+239 TRNKTVEI

-254 QHTGEEWGN
+254 QHTGEEWRN
-263 IDLAFSPARPVLGT
+263 IDLTFSTARPVIGT

-286 LNLNEPVKKRG
+286 LNLDEPVKKRG
-297 KMLGRVTETFSNVSS
+297 KMLERGAAVYRNDSS
-312 FADTMTD
+312 FADTMD
-319 ELPTSATASAEI
+319 EPSGTAEI

-357 SEHRFLIGSWSAKAD
+357 SEHRFLVGGWSAKAD
-372 IYAKTV
+372 IYAQTV
-378 PSVQPAAYVMAAT
+378 PAVQPAAYVMAST

-404 SLFRDGAFIGDSKMN
+404 SLFRDGAFIGDSEMN

-435 KILVKYTI
+435 KILVKHTI
-443 ARFDEN
+443 ADFEEDN
-449 DGGLISRDSKIT
+449 GGRISRNNKIT
-461 IQTTATIQNLHKEP
+461 IRTAAAVQNLHKEP
-475 LKIAVYDFLPVAK
+475 LKIAVYDFLPVAR
-488 NSDIAVKITKDE
+488 NSDIAVKITKDK
-500 TTDGYETD
+500 TTAGYETD

-513 GIVKWESVY
+513 GVIKWESVY
-522 QPQEKK
+522 QPQEQK

-543 LL
+543 LLF

>member
-1 MKKTAYILAFLPFA
+1 MKKLIVLTLLAPFA
-15 ANAAEFQ
+15 ANAAEIPTP
-22 ASSVIAAATV
+22 SVITAATV

-44 ISLPQGKHTIVF
+44 VSLPQGKHTIVF
-56 NGLPAS
+56 DGLPAA
-62 LDTASL
+62 LDTKSL
-68 RVSGLGAFSIG
+68 RISGTGAFSIG
-79 SVEIKELFSKDFVV
+79 SIEIKELFSKDFVV
-93 EQEQKLRD
+93 EQERKLRG
-101 KIADLTDKRRFVESE
+101 KIADLSDKRRFVESE

-129 MAKSNASPQISVNDK
+129 MAKSNAVPQVSVNGKKD
-144 TEALS
+144 ALS

-159 LQKGMKSLG
+159 LQNGMKSLG
-168 KETIEKQIELRKIDA
+168 RETIEKQIEIRKIDA

-193 LLSGGAKSAKQI
+193 LLSDGAKSAKQI
-205 RVNVEAAAP
+205 RVNVEASAP
-214 VAAKLTVQYQVANAS
+214 AAAKLTVQYQIANAS

-239 TRDKTVEI
+239 TRNKTVEI

-254 QHTGEEWGN
+254 QHTGEEWRN
-263 IDLAFSPARPVLGT
+263 IDLTFSTARPIIGT

-286 LNLNEPVKKRG
+286 LNLDEPVKKRG
-297 KMLGRVTETFSNVSS
+297 KMLERGAAVYRNDSS
-312 FADTMTD
+312 FADTMD
-319 ELPTSATASAEI
+319 EPLGTAEI

-357 SEHRFLIGSWSAKAD
+357 SEHRFLVGGWSAKAD
-372 IYAKTV
+372 IYAQTV
-378 PSVQPAAYVMAAT
+378 PAVQPAAYVMAST

-404 SLFRDGAFIGDSKMN
+404 SLFRDGAFIGDSEMN

-435 KILVKYTI
+435 KILVKHTI
-443 ARFDEN
+443 ADFEEDN
-449 DGGLISRDSKIT
+449 GGRISRNNKIT
-461 IQTTATIQNLHKEP
+461 IRTAAAVQNLHKEP
-475 LKIAVYDFLPVAK
+475 LKIAVYDFLPVAR
-488 NSDIAVKITKDE
+488 NSDIAVKITKDK
-500 TTDGYETD
+500 TTAGYETD

-513 GIVKWESVY
+513 GVIKWESVY
-522 QPQEKK
+522 QPQEQK

-543 LL
+543 LLF

>member
-1 MKKTAYILAFLPFA
+1 MKKLIVLTLLAPFA
-15 ANAAEFQ
+15 ANAAEIPTP
-22 ASSVIAAATV
+22 SVITAATV

-44 ISLPQGKHTIVF
+44 VSLPQGKHTIVF
-56 NGLPAS
+56 DGLPAA
-62 LDTASL
+62 LDTKSL
-68 RVSGLGAFSIG
+68 RISGTGTFSIG
-79 SVEIKELFSKDFVV
+79 SIEIKELFSKDFVV
-93 EQEQKLRD
+93 EQERKLRG
-101 KIADLTDKRRFVESE
+101 KIADLSDKRRFVESE

-129 MAKSNASPQISVNDK
+129 MAKSNAVPQVSVNGKKD
-144 TEALS
+144 ALS

-159 LQKGMKSLG
+159 LQNGMKSLG
-168 KETIEKQIELRKIDA
+168 RETIEKQIEIRKIDA

-193 LLSGGAKSAKQI
+193 LLSDGAKSAKQI
-205 RVNVEAAAP
+205 RVNVEASAP
-214 VAAKLTVQYQVANAS
+214 AAAKLTVQYQIANAS

-239 TRDKTVEI
+239 TRNKTVEI

-254 QHTGEEWGN
+254 QHTGEEWRN
-263 IDLAFSPARPVLGT
+263 IDLTFSTARPVIGT

-286 LNLNEPVKKRG
+286 LNLDEPVKKRG
-297 KMLGRVTETFSNVSS
+297 KMLERGAAVYRNDSS
-312 FADTMTD
+312 FADTMD
-319 ELPTSATASAEI
+319 EPSGTAEI

-357 SEHRFLIGSWSAKAD
+357 SEHRFLVGGWSAKAD
-372 IYAKTV
+372 IYAQTV
-378 PSVQPAAYVMAAT
+378 PAVQPAAYVMAST

-404 SLFRDGAFIGDSKMN
+404 SLFRDGAFIGDSEMN

-435 KILVKYTI
+435 KILVKHTI
-443 ARFDEN
+443 ADFEEDN
-449 DGGLISRDSKIT
+449 GGRISRNNKIT
-461 IQTTATIQNLHKEP
+461 IRTAAAVQNLHKEP
-475 LKIAVYDFLPVAK
+475 LKIAVYDFLPVAR
-488 NSDIAVKITKDE
+488 NSDIAVKITKDK
-500 TTDGYETD
+500 TTAGYETD

-513 GIVKWESVY
+513 GVIKWESVY
-522 QPQEKK
+522 QPQEQK

-543 LL
+543 LLF

>member
-1 MKKTAYILAFLPFA
+1 MKKLIVLTLLAPFA
-15 ANAAEFQ
+15 ANAAEIPTP
-22 ASSVIAAATV
+22 SVITAATV

-44 ISLPQGKHTIVF
+44 VSLPQGKHTIVF
-56 NGLPAS
+56 DGLPAA
-62 LDTASL
+62 LDTKSL
-68 RVSGLGAFSIG
+68 RISGTGAFSIG
-79 SVEIKELFSKDFVV
+79 SIEIKELFSKDFVV
-93 EQEQKLRD
+93 EQERKLRG
-101 KIADLTDKRRFVESE
+101 KIADLSDKRRFVELE

-129 MAKSNASPQISVNDK
+129 MAKSNAVPQVSVNGKKD
-144 TEALS
+144 ALS

-159 LQKGMKSLG
+159 LQNGMKSLG
-168 KETIEKQIELRKIDA
+168 RETIEKQIEIRKIDA

-193 LLSGGAKSAKQI
+193 LLSDGAKSAKQI
-205 RVNVEAAAP
+205 RVNVEASAP
-214 VAAKLTVQYQVANAS
+214 AAAKLTVQYQIANAS

-239 TRDKTVEI
+239 TRNKTVEI

-254 QHTGEEWGN
+254 QHTGEEWRN
-263 IDLAFSPARPVLGT
+263 IDLTFSTARPIIGT

-286 LNLNEPVKKRG
+286 LNLDEPVKKRG
-297 KMLGRVTETFSNVSS
+297 KMLERGAAVYRNDSS
-312 FADTMTD
+312 FADTMD
-319 ELPTSATASAEI
+319 EPSGTAEI

-357 SEHRFLIGSWSAKAD
+357 SEHRFLVGGWSAKAD
-372 IYAKTV
+372 IYAQTV
-378 PSVQPAAYVMAAT
+378 PAVQPAAYVMAST

-404 SLFRDGAFIGDSKMN
+404 SLFRDGAFIGDSEMN

-435 KILVKYTI
+435 KILVKHTI
-443 ARFDEN
+443 ADFEEDN
-449 DGGLISRDSKIT
+449 GGRISRNNKIT
-461 IQTTATIQNLHKEP
+461 IRTAAALQNLHKEP
-475 LKIAVYDFLPVAK
+475 LKIAVYDFLPVAR
-488 NSDIAVKITKDE
+488 NSDIAVKITKDK
-500 TTDGYETD
+500 TTAGYETD

-513 GIVKWESVY
+513 GVIKWESVY
-522 QPQEKK
+522 QPQEQK

-543 LL
+543 LLF

>member
-1 MKKTAYILAFLPFA
+1 MKKLIVLTLLAPFA
-15 ANAAEFQ
+15 ANAAEIPTP
-22 ASSVIAAATV
+22 SVITAAIV

-44 ISLPQGKHTIVF
+44 VSLPQGKHTIVF
-56 NGLPAS
+56 DGLPAA
-62 LDTASL
+62 LDTKSL
-68 RVSGLGAFSIG
+68 RISGTGAFSIG
-79 SVEIKELFSKDFVV
+79 SIEIKELFSKDFVV
-93 EQEQKLRD
+93 EQERKLRG
-101 KIADLTDKRRFVESE
+101 KIADLSDKRRFVESE

-129 MAKSNASPQISVNDK
+129 MAKSNAVPQVSVNGKKD
-144 TEALS
+144 ALS

-159 LQKGMKSLG
+159 LQNGMKSLG
-168 KETIEKQIELRKIDA
+168 RETIEKQIEIRKIDA

-193 LLSGGAKSAKQI
+193 LLSDGAKSAKQI
-205 RVNVEAAAP
+205 RVNVEASAP
-214 VAAKLTVQYQVANAS
+214 AAAKLTVQYQIANAS

-239 TRDKTVEI
+239 TRNKTVEI

-254 QHTGEEWGN
+254 QHTGEEWRN
-263 IDLAFSPARPVLGT
+263 IDLTFSTARPVIGT

-286 LNLNEPVKKRG
+286 LNLDEPVKKRG
-297 KMLGRVTETFSNVSS
+297 KMLERGAAVYRNDSS
-312 FADTMTD
+312 FADTMD
-319 ELPTSATASAEI
+319 EPSGTAEI

-357 SEHRFLIGSWSAKAD
+357 SEHRFLVGGWSAKAD
-372 IYAKTV
+372 IYAQTV
-378 PSVQPAAYVMAAT
+378 PAVQPAAYVMAST

-404 SLFRDGAFIGDSKMN
+404 SLFRDGAFIGDSEMN

-435 KILVKYTI
+435 KILVKHTI
-443 ARFDEN
+443 ADFEEDN
-449 DGGLISRDSKIT
+449 GGRISRNNKIT
-461 IQTTATIQNLHKEP
+461 IRTAAAVQNLHKEP
-475 LKIAVYDFLPVAK
+475 LKIAVYDFLPVAR
-488 NSDIAVKITKDE
+488 NSDIAVKITKDK
-500 TTDGYETD
+500 TTAGYETD

-513 GIVKWESVY
+513 GVIKWESVY
-522 QPQEKK
+522 QPQEQK

-543 LL
+543 LLF

>member
-1 MKKTAYILAFLPFA
+1 MKKLIVLTLLAPFA
-15 ANAAEFQ
+15 ANAAEIPTP
-22 ASSVIAAATV
+22 SVITAATV

-44 ISLPQGKHTIVF
+44 VSLPQGKHTIVF
-56 NGLPAS
+56 DGLPAA
-62 LDTASL
+62 LDTKSL
-68 RVSGLGAFSIG
+68 RISGTGAFSIG
-79 SVEIKELFSKDFVV
+79 SIEIKELFSKDFVV
-93 EQEQKLRD
+93 EQERKLRG
-101 KIADLTDKRRFVESE
+101 KIADLSDKRRFVESE

-129 MAKSNASPQISVNDK
+129 MAKSNAVPQVSVNGKKD
-144 TEALS
+144 ALS

-159 LQKGMKSLG
+159 LQNGMKSLG
-168 KETIEKQIELRKIDA
+168 RETIEKQIEIRKIDA

-193 LLSGGAKSAKQI
+193 LLSDGAKSAKQI
-205 RVNVEAAAP
+205 RVNVEASAP
-214 VAAKLTVQYQVANAS
+214 AAAKLTVQYQIANAS

-239 TRDKTVEI
+239 TRNKTVEI

-254 QHTGEEWGN
+254 QHTGEEWRN
-263 IDLAFSPARPVLGT
+263 IDLTFSTARPIIGT

-286 LNLNEPVKKRG
+286 LNLDEPVKKRG
-297 KMLGRVTETFSNVSS
+297 KMLERGVAVYRNDSS
-312 FADTMTD
+312 FADTMD
-319 ELPTSATASAEI
+319 EPSGTAEI

-357 SEHRFLIGSWSAKAD
+357 SEHRFLVGGWSAKAD
-372 IYAKTV
+372 IYAQTV
-378 PSVQPAAYVMAAT
+378 PAVQPAAYVMAST

-404 SLFRDGAFIGDSKMN
+404 SLFRDGAFIGDSEMN

-435 KILVKYTI
+435 KILVKHTI
-443 ARFDEN
+443 ADFEEDN
-449 DGGLISRDSKIT
+449 GGRISRNNKIT
-461 IQTTATIQNLHKEP
+461 IRTAAAVQNLHKEP
-475 LKIAVYDFLPVAK
+475 LKIAVYDFLPVAR
-488 NSDIAVKITKDE
+488 NSDIAVKITKDK
-500 TTDGYETD
+500 TTAGYETD

-513 GIVKWESVY
+513 GVIKWESVY
-522 QPQEKK
+522 QPQEQK

-543 LL
+543 LLF

>member
-1 MKKTAYILAFLPFA
+1 MKKLFCLIISAPFA
-15 ANAAEFQ
+15 ANAADI
-22 ASSVIAAATV
+22 AAPSVIAAATV

-56 NGLPAS
+56 DGLPAA
-62 LDTASL
+62 LDTTSL
-68 RVSGLGAFSIG
+68 RVSGKGAFSIG

-93 EQEQKLRD
+93 EQERELRG
-101 KIADLTDKRRFVESE
+101 KITDLSDKRRFVESE
-116 LTAAETGKTFLEN
+116 LKAAETGKTFLEN
-129 MAKSNASPQISVNDK
+129 RAKSNASPQISINDK

-168 KETIEKQIELRKIDA
+168 KEAIEKQIEIRKIDA

-193 LLSGGAKSAKQI
+193 LLSDGAKSAKQI
-205 RVNVEAAAP
+205 RVNVEASAP
-214 VAAKLTVQYQVANAS
+214 AAAKLTVQYQIANAS

-239 TRDKTVEI
+239 TRNKTVEI

-254 QHTGEEWGN
+254 QHTGEEWRN
-263 IDLAFSPARPVLGT
+263 IDLTFSTARPIIGT

-286 LNLNEPVKKRG
+286 LNLDEPVKKRG
-297 KMLGRVTETFSNVSS
+297 KMLERGAAVYRNDSS
-312 FADTMTD
+312 FADTMD
-319 ELPTSATASAEI
+319 EPSGTAEI

-357 SEHRFLIGSWSAKAD
+357 SEHRFLVGGWSAKAD
-372 IYAKTV
+372 IYAQTV
-378 PSVQPAAYVMAAT
+378 PAVQPAAYVMAST

-404 SLFRDGAFIGDSKMN
+404 SLFRDGAFIGDSEMN

-435 KILVKYTI
+435 KILVKHTI
-443 ARFDEN
+443 ADFEEDN
-449 DGGLISRDSKIT
+449 GGRISRNNKIT
-461 IQTTATIQNLHKEP
+461 IRTAAAVQNLHKEP
-475 LKIAVYDFLPVAK
+475 LKIAVYDFLPVAR
-488 NSDIAVKITKDE
+488 NSDIAVKITKDK
-500 TTDGYETD
+500 TTAGYETD

-513 GIVKWESVY
+513 GVIKWESVY
-522 QPQEKK
+522 QPQEQK

-543 LL
+543 LLF

>member
-1 MKKTAYILAFLPFA
+1 MKKLIVLTLLAPFA
-15 ANAAEFQ
+15 ANAAEIPTP
-22 ASSVIAAATV
+22 SVITAATV

-44 ISLPQGKHTIVF
+44 VSLPQGKHTIVF
-56 NGLPAS
+56 DGLPAA
-62 LDTASL
+62 LDTKSL
-68 RVSGLGAFSIG
+68 RISGTGAFSIG
-79 SVEIKELFSKDFVV
+79 SIEIKELFSKDFVV
-93 EQEQKLRD
+93 EQERKLRG
-101 KIADLTDKRRFVESE
+101 KIADLSDKRRFVESE

-129 MAKSNASPQISVNDK
+129 MAKSNAVPQVSVNDK
-144 TEALS
+144 KDALS

-159 LQKGMKSLG
+159 LQNGMKSLG
-168 KETIEKQIELRKIDA
+168 RETIEKQIEIRKIDA

-193 LLSGGAKSAKQI
+193 LLSDGAKSAKQI
-205 RVNVEAAAP
+205 RVNVEASAP
-214 VAAKLTVQYQVANAS
+214 AAAKLTMQYQIANAS

-239 TRDKTVEI
+239 TRNKTVEI

-254 QHTGEEWGN
+254 QHTGEEWRN
-263 IDLAFSPARPVLGT
+263 IDLTFSTARPVIGT

-286 LNLNEPVKKRG
+286 LNLDEPVKRRG
-297 KMLGRVTETFSNVSS
+297 KMLERGAAVYRNDSS
-312 FADTMTD
+312 FADTMD
-319 ELPTSATASAEI
+319 EPSGTAEI

-357 SEHRFLIGSWSAKAD
+357 SEHRFLVGGWSAKAD
-372 IYAKTV
+372 IYAQTV
-378 PSVQPAAYVMAAT
+378 PAVQPAAYVMAAT

-404 SLFRDGAFIGDSKMN
+404 SLFRDGAFIGDSAMN

-435 KILVKYTI
+435 KILVKHTI
-443 ARFDEN
+443 ADFEEDN
-449 DGGLISRDSKIT
+449 GGRISRNNKIT
-461 IQTTATIQNLHKEP
+461 IRTAAAVQNLHKEP
-475 LKIAVYDFLPVAK
+475 LKIAVYDFLPVAR
-488 NSDIAVKITKDE
+488 NSDIAVKITKDK
-500 TTDGYETD
+500 TTAGYETD

-513 GIVKWESVY
+513 GVIKWESVY
-522 QPQEKK
+522 QPQEQK

-543 LL
+543 LLF

>member
-1 MKKTAYILAFLPFA
+1 MKKLFCLIISAPFA
-15 ANAAEFQ
+15 ANAAEIPTP
-22 ASSVIAAATV
+22 SVITAATV

-44 ISLPQGKHTIVF
+44 VSLPQGKHTIVF
-56 NGLPAS
+56 DGLPAA
-62 LDTASL
+62 LDTKSL
-68 RVSGLGAFSIG
+68 RISGTGAFSIG
-79 SVEIKELFSKDFVV
+79 SIEIKELFSKDFVV
-93 EQEQKLRD
+93 EQERKLRG
-101 KIADLTDKRRFVESE
+101 KIADLSDKRRFVESE

-129 MAKSNASPQISVNDK
+129 MAKSNAVPQVSVNGKKD
-144 TEALS
+144 ALS

-159 LQKGMKSLG
+159 LQNGMKSLG
-168 KETIEKQIELRKIDA
+168 RETIEKQIEIRKIDA

-193 LLSGGAKSAKQI
+193 LLSDGAKSAKQI
-205 RVNVEAAAP
+205 RVNVEASAP
-214 VAAKLTVQYQVANAS
+214 AAAKLTVQYQIANAS

-239 TRDKTVEI
+239 TRNKTVEI

-254 QHTGEEWGN
+254 QHTGEEWRN
-263 IDLAFSPARPVLGT
+263 IDLTFSTARPIIGT

-286 LNLNEPVKKRG
+286 LNLDEPVKKRG
-297 KMLGRVTETFSNVSS
+297 KMLERGAAVYRNDSS
-312 FADTMTD
+312 FADTMD
-319 ELPTSATASAEI
+319 EPSGTAEI

-357 SEHRFLIGSWSAKAD
+357 SEHRFLVGGWSAKAD
-372 IYAKTV
+372 IYAQTV
-378 PSVQPAAYVMAAT
+378 PAVQPAAYVMAST

-404 SLFRDGAFIGDSKMN
+404 SLFRDGAFIGDSEMN

-435 KILVKYTI
+435 KILVKHTI
-443 ARFDEN
+443 ADFEEDN
-449 DGGLISRDSKIT
+449 GGRISRNNKIT
-461 IQTTATIQNLHKEP
+461 IRTAAAVQNLHKEP
-475 LKIAVYDFLPVAK
+475 LKIAVYDFLPVAR
-488 NSDIAVKITKDE
+488 NSDIAVKITKDK
-500 TTDGYETD
+500 TTAGYETD

-513 GIVKWESVY
+513 GVIKWESVY
-522 QPQEKK
+522 QPQEQK

-543 LL
+543 LLF

>member
-1 MKKTAYILAFLPFA
+1 MKKLIVLTLLAPFV
-15 ANAAEFQ
+15 ANAAEIPTP
-22 ASSVIAAATV
+22 SVITAATV

-44 ISLPQGKHTIVF
+44 VSLPQGKHTIVF
-56 NGLPAS
+56 DGLPAA
-62 LDTASL
+62 LDTKSL
-68 RVSGLGAFSIG
+68 RISGTGAFSIG
-79 SVEIKELFSKDFVV
+79 SIEIKELFSKDFVV
-93 EQEQKLRD
+93 EQERKLRG
-101 KIADLTDKRRFVESE
+101 KIADLSDKRRFVESE

-129 MAKSNASPQISVNDK
+129 MAKSNAVPQVSVNGKKD
-144 TEALS
+144 ALS

-159 LQKGMKSLG
+159 LQNGMKSLG
-168 KETIEKQIELRKIDA
+168 RETIEKQIEIRKIDA

-193 LLSGGAKSAKQI
+193 LLSDGAKSAKQI
-205 RVNVEAAAP
+205 RVNVEASAP
-214 VAAKLTVQYQVANAS
+214 AAAKLTVQYQIANAS

-239 TRDKTVEI
+239 TRNKTVEI

-254 QHTGEEWGN
+254 QHTGEEWRN
-263 IDLAFSPARPVLGT
+263 IDLTFSTARPIIGT

-286 LNLNEPVKKRG
+286 LNLDEPVKKRG
-297 KMLGRVTETFSNVSS
+297 KMLERGAAVYRNDSS
-312 FADTMTD
+312 FADTMD
-319 ELPTSATASAEI
+319 EPSGTAEI

-357 SEHRFLIGSWSAKAD
+357 SEHRFLVGGWSAKAD
-372 IYAKTV
+372 IYAQTV
-378 PSVQPAAYVMAAT
+378 PAVQPAAYVMAST

-404 SLFRDGAFIGDSKMN
+404 SLFRDGAFIGDSEMN

-435 KILVKYTI
+435 KILVKHTI
-443 ARFDEN
+443 ADFEEDN
-449 DGGLISRDSKIT
+449 GGRISRNNKIT
-461 IQTTATIQNLHKEP
+461 IRTAAAVQNLHKEP
-475 LKIAVYDFLPVAK
+475 LKIAVYDFLPVAR
-488 NSDIAVKITKDE
+488 NSDIAVKITKDK
-500 TTDGYETD
+500 TTAGYETD

-513 GIVKWESVY
+513 GVIKWESVY
-522 QPQEKK
+522 QPQEQK

-543 LL
+543 LLF

>member
-1 MKKTAYILAFLPFA
+1 MKKLIVLTLLAPFA
-15 ANAAEFQ
+15 ANAAEILTP
-22 ASSVIAAATV
+22 SVITAATV

-44 ISLPQGKHTIVF
+44 VSLPQGKHTIVF
-56 NGLPAS
+56 DGLPAA
-62 LDTASL
+62 LDTKSL
-68 RVSGLGAFSIG
+68 RISGTGAFSIG
-79 SVEIKELFSKDFVV
+79 SIEIKELFSKDFVV
-93 EQEQKLRD
+93 EQERKLRG
-101 KIADLTDKRRFVESE
+101 KIADLSDKRRFVESE

-129 MAKSNASPQISVNDK
+129 MAKSNAVPQVSVNGKKD
-144 TEALS
+144 ALS

-159 LQKGMKSLG
+159 LQNGMKSLG
-168 KETIEKQIELRKIDA
+168 RETIEKQIEIRKIDA

-193 LLSGGAKSAKQI
+193 LLSDGAKSAKQI
-205 RVNVEAAAP
+205 RVNVEASAP
-214 VAAKLTVQYQVANAS
+214 AAAKLTVQYQIANAS

-239 TRDKTVEI
+239 TRNKTVEI

-254 QHTGEEWGN
+254 QHTGEEWRN
-263 IDLAFSPARPVLGT
+263 IDLTFSTARPVIGT

-286 LNLNEPVKKRG
+286 LNLDEPVKKRG
-297 KMLGRVTETFSNVSS
+297 KMLERGAAVYRNDSS
-312 FADTMTD
+312 FADTMD
-319 ELPTSATASAEI
+319 EPSGTAEI

-357 SEHRFLIGSWSAKAD
+357 SEHRFLVGGWSAKAD
-372 IYAKTV
+372 IYAQTV
-378 PSVQPAAYVMAAT
+378 PAVQPAAYVMAST

-404 SLFRDGAFIGDSKMN
+404 SLFRDGAFIGDSEMN

-435 KILVKYTI
+435 KILVKHTI
-443 ARFDEN
+443 ADFEEDN
-449 DGGLISRDSKIT
+449 GGRISRNNKIT
-461 IQTTATIQNLHKEP
+461 IRTAAAVQNLHKEP
-475 LKIAVYDFLPVAK
+475 LKIAVYDFLPVAR
-488 NSDIAVKITKDE
+488 NSDIAVKITKDK
-500 TTDGYETD
+500 TTAGYETD

-513 GIVKWESVY
+513 GVIKWESVY
-522 QPQEKK
+522 QPQEQK

-543 LL
+543 LLF